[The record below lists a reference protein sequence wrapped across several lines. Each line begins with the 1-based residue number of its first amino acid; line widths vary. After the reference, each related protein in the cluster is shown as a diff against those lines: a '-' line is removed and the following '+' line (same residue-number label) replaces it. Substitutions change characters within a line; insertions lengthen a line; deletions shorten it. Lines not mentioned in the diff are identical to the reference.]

1 MVRLSMPRSFKPFQI
16 VKSNLVGLFAFLLL
30 SFLAVS
36 LVLIVLVQHEVRHLE
51 TRYYEQMQLKA
62 TLDEEWGRLT
72 LEKYHLGSSARVERN
87 AREKLGMSLGKPE
100 QIIVLPPSEAN

>member
-1 MVRLSMPRSFKPFQI
+1 MPRSFKPFQI

>member
-1 MVRLSMPRSFKPFQI
+1 MARLSMPRPLKPVQM
-16 VKSNLVGLFAFLLL
+16 VKSNLAGLFAFLLL
-30 SFLAVS
+30 TLLAVS
-36 LVLIVLVQHEVRHLE
+36 LVLIVLVQHQIRHLE

-87 AREKLGMSLGKPE
+87 AREKLGMSLSQPA
-100 QIIVLPPSEAN
+100 QIIVLPSVEPQ